1 MATRSP
7 QRFGELRITGFPWRL
22 LCQVVDHLHSLILV
36 GYMGH
41 KKNWLVVCFYGLG
54 YFLFFHILGMS
65 SSQLTMFLLV
75 RFTQGI

>member
-41 KKNWLVVCFYGLG
+41 KKTGWWFVFMVWDIFYFSI
-54 YFLFFHILGMS
+54 YWECHHPN
-65 SSQLTMFLLV
+65 
-75 RFTQGI
+75 